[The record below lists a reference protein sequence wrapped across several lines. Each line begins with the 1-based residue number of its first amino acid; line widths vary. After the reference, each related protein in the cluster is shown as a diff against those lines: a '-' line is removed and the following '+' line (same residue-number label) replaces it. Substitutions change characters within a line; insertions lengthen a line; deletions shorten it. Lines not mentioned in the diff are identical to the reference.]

1 MNDKLLDIFQIE
13 KTCKYRGEVYHVR
26 DNGAI
31 YRCRRSGKRKRPLDE
46 KWTIG
51 NRNKLTG
58 YRNIGS
64 ETVHRIVATAFHGP
78 QPSEDHIV
86 DHFDTNRQNNRP
98 ENLAWVT
105 RLENILLNPITAR
118 RIKISYGS
126 IEKFLKDP
134 TRPISG
140 NPDPRLEWM
149 RAVTKEEADHSRQRL
164 LDWANG
170 GKIPSGGI
178 LGDWLYEL
186 PNEQFSEEPS
196 SEILI
201 ESKTS
206 GAIQKSWKTP
216 SEFPLCPSNPTKNGL
231 QDYYQRIK
239 EGDVFAR
246 NNFGE
251 SKVVSAALSERSDVL
266 LVMCHHPGAIKEWSL
281 AQVSIDDHLFIH
293 ESLGTF
299 FQLEGAKKQFTL
311 KRGLK
316 WEGGDS
322 IDDIC

>member
-1 MNDKLLDIFQIE
+1 M
-13 KTCKYRGEVYHVR
+13 
-26 DNGAI
+26 
-31 YRCRRSGKRKRPLDE
+31 
-46 KWTIG
+46 
-51 NRNKLTG
+51 
-58 YRNIGS
+58 NIGS
-64 ETVHRIVATAFHGP
+64 ETVHRIVATAFHRP

-105 RLENILLNPITAR
+105 RLENILLNPTTAR

-134 TRPISG
+134 SRPISG
-140 NPDPRLEWM
+140 NLDPRLEWM
-149 RAVTKEEADHSRQRL
+149 RLVTKEEAEHSRQRL
-164 LDWANG
+164 LDWANS

-186 PNEQFSEEPS
+186 PNEQYGEEPS

-201 ESKTS
+201 KSKTPR
-206 GAIQKSWKTP
+206 AIQKGWKTP
-216 SEFPLCPSNPTKNGL
+216 TEFPLCPSNPTKNGL
-231 QDYYQRIK
+231 QDYHQRIK
-239 EGDVFAR
+239 EGDVFAC

-251 SKVVSAALSERSDVL
+251 SKVVSAALSERSGAL

-281 AQVSIDDHLFIH
+281 TQVSIDDHLFIH

-299 FQLEGAKKQFTL
+299 FHLEGAKKQFTL
-311 KRGLK
+311 KCGLK
-316 WEGGDS
+316 WQGGDT
-322 IDDIC
+322 IDDYC